1 MMRGAGLQ
9 LESRSVTMHNP
20 MGVGALFLAAACV
33 AMPAAA
39 QTSAADRPADAA
51 AIRAHIES
59 IFQAFVDKDRAKLE
73 ATHGAEW
80 RGFTPWSGH
89 VIRGRDGYMN
99 EATFPPGLPKH
110 QGMVGYRIGEFDI
123 VFYGDTAV
131 VSFQAEVDR
140 MEGTEKSTQK
150 LTFVDVYHKDPGG
163 WIQVASNTSL
173 HPEALSQIMSQRRML
188 DPDERAALL
197 KAREAVWR
205 AWFAGDQATLSKL
218 LPPELITIEPGSTT
232 FGTLQSNLDGSRGF
246 ATGGGK
252 LTRLVFPSTEIQ
264 AYGNT
269 AIIYTSYEMDLTT
282 GGQSRS
288 ERGMATEV
296 FVFKDGQW
304 LNTGWQLAPSTR

>member
-1 MMRGAGLQ
+1 MRRAFGTL
-9 LESRSVTMHNP
+9 LITP
-20 MGVGALFLAAACV
+20 FILLAAAP
-33 AMPAAA
+33 AMA
-39 QTSAADRPADAA
+39 QTRGSERPADAA

-99 EATFPPGLPKH
+99 EATFPPGIPKD

-131 VSFQAEVDR
+131 VTFQAEVDR
-140 MEGTEKSTQK
+140 LFGKDKSSEK
-150 LTFVDVYHKDPGG
+150 LTFIDVYHKDPGG

-173 HPEALSQIMSQRRML
+173 HPDAVSNLMSQRRFL
-188 DPDERAALL
+188 DTDERAALM

-205 AWFAGDQATLSKL
+205 AWFGGDRHALAKL
-218 LPPELITIEPGSTT
+218 LPPELITIEPGSTS
-232 FGTLQSNLDGSRGF
+232 FGTLESNLQGSSGF
-246 ATGGGK
+246 ASSGGK
-252 LTRLVFPSTEIQ
+252 LTRLVFPTSEIQ

-269 AIIYTSYEMDLTT
+269 AIIYTSYEMDLQS
-282 GGQSRS
+282 GGKTRT

-296 FVFKDGQW
+296 FVQKNGQW
-304 LNTGWQLAPSTR
+304 LNTGWQLAPSAK

>member
-1 MMRGAGLQ
+1 MRRAFGTL
-9 LESRSVTMHNP
+9 LITP
-20 MGVGALFLAAACV
+20 FILLAAAT
-33 AMPAAA
+33 AIA
-39 QTSAADRPADAA
+39 QTRGSERPADAA

-99 EATFPPGLPKH
+99 EATFPPGIPKD

-131 VSFQAEVDR
+131 VTFQAEVDR
-140 MEGTEKSTQK
+140 LFGKEKSSEK
-150 LTFVDVYHKDPGG
+150 LTFIDVYHKDPGG

-173 HPEALSQIMSQRRML
+173 HPDAVSNLMSQRRFL
-188 DPDERAALL
+188 DNDERAVLM

-205 AWFAGDQATLSKL
+205 AWFAGDRQALLKL
-218 LPPELITIEPGSTT
+218 LPPELITIEPGSSS
-232 FGTLQSNLDGSRGF
+232 FGTLESNLQGSSGF
-246 ATGGGK
+246 ASSGGK
-252 LTRLVFPSTEIQ
+252 LIRLVFPTSEIQ

-269 AIIYTSYEMDLTT
+269 AIIYTSYEMDLQS
-282 GGQSRS
+282 GGKTRT

-296 FVFKDGQW
+296 FVQKNGQW
-304 LNTGWQLAPSTR
+304 LNTGWQLAPSAK

>member
-1 MMRGAGLQ
+1 MKMPKRLATAIVGVALAVTG
-9 LESRSVTMHNP
+9 RSAT
-20 MGVGALFLAAACV
+20 
-33 AMPAAA
+33 A
-39 QTSAADRPADAA
+39 QTTTADRAADRA

-99 EATFPPGLPKH
+99 EATFPPGVPKNE
-110 QGMVGYRIGEFDI
+110 GMVGYRIGEFDI

-131 VSFQAEVDR
+131 VSFMADVHR
-140 MEGTEKSTQK
+140 MFGGEKSTQK

-173 HPEALSQIMSQRRML
+173 HPDAIGEVMSQFHRL
-188 DPDERAALL
+188 DGDDRASLL
-197 KAREAVWR
+197 SAREAVWR
-205 AWFAGDQATLSKL
+205 AWFAGDGASLLKL
-218 LPPELITIEPGSTT
+218 LPPELITISPDPARPLGTRDST
-232 FGTLQSNLDGSRGF
+232 LASSREF
-246 ATGGGK
+246 AASGGK
-252 LTRLVFPSTEIQ
+252 LTRLVFPTTEIQ

-269 AIIYTSYEMDLTT
+269 AILYTSYEMDLQS
-282 GGQSRS
+282 GGQTMT

-296 FVFKDGQW
+296 FVRADGHW
-304 LNTGWQLAPSTR
+304 LNTGWQLAPARQ

>member
-1 MMRGAGLQ
+1 MRSHVAAAL
-9 LESRSVTMHNP
+9 SF
-20 MGVGALFLAAACV
+20 ALFLTIVIA
-33 AMPAAA
+33 PAAA
-39 QTSAADRPADAA
+39 QTRGADRPADSA

-99 EATFPPGLPKH
+99 EATFPPDLPKT

-131 VSFQAEVDR
+131 VAFQAEVDR
-140 MEGTEKSTQK
+140 LEGTEKASQK
-150 LTFVDVYHKDPGG
+150 LTFVDVYHKDPAG

-173 HPEALSQIMSQRRML
+173 HPDALSQIVSQRRIL
-188 DPDERAALL
+188 GPDERAALM

-205 AWFAGDQATLSKL
+205 AWFGGDQTTLLKL
-218 LPPELITIEPGSTT
+218 LPPELITIEPGTTT
-232 FGTLQSNLDGSRGF
+232 FGTRASTMEASRGF
-246 ATGGGK
+246 AAGGGK
-252 LTRLVFPSTEIQ
+252 LDRLAFPSTEIQ
-264 AYGNT
+264 VYGNT
-269 AIIYTSYEMDLTT
+269 AVLYTSYEMNLTG
-282 GGQSRS
+282 GGQSHT

-296 FVFKDGQW
+296 FVMKDGQW
-304 LNTGWQLAPSTR
+304 LNTGWQLAPSAK